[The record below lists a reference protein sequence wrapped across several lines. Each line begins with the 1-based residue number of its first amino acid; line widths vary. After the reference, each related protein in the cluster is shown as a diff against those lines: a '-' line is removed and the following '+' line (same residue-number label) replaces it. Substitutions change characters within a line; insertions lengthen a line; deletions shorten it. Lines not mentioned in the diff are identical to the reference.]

1 MTIFTADDPANTEAM
16 PKIVVKVEKVTRLAD
31 IMPAIRKITG
41 LGISEAKQR
50 IESGRPIVEFLLYYN
65 DHDEIARRLRELMI
79 AIPQLGARLRLF
91 ELDEGE
97 EFEALPN
104 ATAYEISSDVLKNI
118 LLLHEREL
126 ERRQNADEDEL

>member
-1 MTIFTADDPANTEAM
+1 M

-91 ELDEGE
+91 ELDERE

-104 ATAYEISSDVLKNI
+104 ASAYEISSDVLKNI

-126 ERRQNADEDEL
+126 ERRQNADE

>member
-1 MTIFTADDPANTEAM
+1 M
-16 PKIVVKVEKVTRLAD
+16 PKIVVKVENVPRLAD
-31 IMPAIRKITG
+31 IMPAIRKITE

-65 DHDEIARRLRELMI
+65 DHDEIARRLRELMV

-104 ATAYEISSDVLKNI
+104 ASAYEISSDVLTNI
-118 LLLHEREL
+118 LLLHERGLEL
-126 ERRQNADEDEL
+126 WQNTDEDEL

>member
-1 MTIFTADDPANTEAM
+1 
-16 PKIVVKVEKVTRLAD
+16 VKVENVTRLLD
-31 IMPAIRKITG
+31 IMATIRKITG

-50 IESGRPIVEFLLYYN
+50 IESGQPLVEFHLYYN
-65 DHDEIARRLRELMI
+65 DHDEIARRLRELMT

-104 ATAYEISSDVLKNI
+104 ASAYEISSDALKNI
-118 LLLHEREL
+118 PLLHEREL
-126 ERRQNADEDEL
+126 ERWLNTDEDEL

>member
-1 MTIFTADDPANTEAM
+1 M
-16 PKIVVKVEKVTRLAD
+16 TRLLD
-31 IMPAIRKITG
+31 IMATIRKITG

-50 IESGRPIVEFLLYYN
+50 IESGQPLVEFHLYYN
-65 DHDEIARRLRELMI
+65 DHDEIARRLRELMT

-104 ATAYEISSDVLKNI
+104 ASAYEISSDALKNI
-118 LLLHEREL
+118 PLLHEREL
-126 ERRQNADEDEL
+126 ERWLNTDEDEL